1 MWGLVLQAEGELG
14 GAGRAVR
21 VSTTA
26 HRPARRVDRLP
37 LSAGWVSLT
46 NVSVNEGSGLDMD
59 SAGCSPHT
67 RLANNMG
74 HLC

>member
-14 GAGRAVR
+14 GAGRAVGA
-21 VSTTA
+21 STTG
-26 HRPARRVDRLP
+26 HHPARRVDRLP
-37 LSAGWVSLT
+37 LLAGWVSLT
-46 NVSVNEGSGLDMD
+46 NVGVSEGSRLDMD
-59 SAGCSPHT
+59 SAGCSLHM

>member
-14 GAGRAVR
+14 GAGRAV
-21 VSTTA
+21 
-26 HRPARRVDRLP
+26 HDRTRCYKEGRQLP
-37 LSAGWVSLT
+37 PSAGWVSLT
-46 NVSVNEGSGLDMD
+46 NIRVNEGSSLDMD
-59 SAGCSPHT
+59 RAGCSPHT

>member
-1 MWGLVLQAEGELG
+1 MGQAGL
-14 GAGRAVR
+14 
-21 VSTTA
+21 STTGHGA
-26 HRPARRVDRLP
+26 ERRVDRLP

-46 NVSVNEGSGLDMD
+46 NIRVNEGSSLDMD
-59 SAGCSPHT
+59 RAGCSPHT